1 MKVEVSDGEIL
12 DKMSILEIKL
22 DRIENE
28 DKLANIQKEY
38 NTLKETIG
46 EPPWY
51 EHVFRNYGFYWQ
63 LKEINE
69 TLWEIED
76 EIRIKEKKQEFDSQF
91 VELARL
97 VYKTNDKR
105 AQIKKEINIH
115 TKSNLLEEKSYE
127 DYQAKIKALWIEIDE
142 LPSELQL

>member
-22 DRIENE
+22 DKIENVQ
-28 DKLANIQKEY
+28 KLANIQKEY

-76 EIRIKEKKQEFDSQF
+76 EIRIKEKNQEFDDVF
-91 VELARL
+91 IKLARQ

-105 AQIKKEINIH
+105 AEIKKEINVY
-115 TKSNLLEEKSYE
+115 TGSNLLEQKSNE
-127 DYQAKIKALWIEIDE
+127 DYRQ
-142 LPSELQL
+142 

>member
-12 DKMSILEIKL
+12 DKLSILEIKL
-22 DRIENE
+22 NKIENVQ
-28 DKLANIQKEY
+28 KLANIQKEY

-51 EHVFRNYGFYWQ
+51 KHVFRNYGFYWQ

-76 EIRIKEKKQEFDSQF
+76 EIRIKEKNQEFDDVF
-91 VELARL
+91 IELARL

-105 AQIKKEINIH
+105 AEIKKEINIH
-115 TKSNLLEEKSYE
+115 TGSNLLEEKSYE
-127 DYQAKIKALWIEIDE
+127 DYGQ
-142 LPSELQL
+142 

>member
-12 DKMSILEIKL
+12 DKLSILEIKL
-22 DRIENE
+22 NKIE
-28 DKLANIQKEY
+28 DVQKLTNIQKEY

-46 EPPWY
+46 EPTWY

-76 EIRIKEKKQEFDSQF
+76 EIRIKEKNQEFDNVF
-91 VELARL
+91 IELARL

-105 AQIKKEINIH
+105 AEIKKEINIH
-115 TKSNLLEEKSYE
+115 TGSNLLEEKSYE
-127 DYQAKIKALWIEIDE
+127 DYGQ
-142 LPSELQL
+142 

>member
-12 DKMSILEIKL
+12 DKLSILEIKL
-22 DRIENE
+22 DKIE
-28 DKLANIQKEY
+28 DVQKLTNIQKEY
-38 NTLKETIG
+38 DTLKETIG
-46 EPPWY
+46 EPTWY
-51 EHVFRNYGFYWQ
+51 KHVFRNYGFYWQ

-127 DYQAKIKALWIEIDE
+127 DYG
-142 LPSELQL
+142 

>member
-22 DRIENE
+22 DKIENE

-76 EIRIKEKKQEFDSQF
+76 EIRIKEKNQEFDDVF
-91 VELARL
+91 IKLARQ

-105 AQIKKEINIH
+105 AEIKKEINVY
-115 TKSNLLEEKSYE
+115 TGSNLLEEKSYE
-127 DYQAKIKALWIEIDE
+127 DYDQ
-142 LPSELQL
+142 

>member
-12 DKMSILEIKL
+12 DKLSILEIKL
-22 DRIENE
+22 NKIENVQ
-28 DKLANIQKEY
+28 KLTNIQKEY
-38 NTLKETIG
+38 DTLKETIG
-46 EPPWY
+46 EPTWY

-127 DYQAKIKALWIEIDE
+127 DYG
-142 LPSELQL
+142 

>member
-12 DKMSILEIKL
+12 DKLSILEIKL
-22 DRIENE
+22 NKIE
-28 DKLANIQKEY
+28 DVQKLTNIQKEY
-38 NTLKETIG
+38 DTLKETIG
-46 EPPWY
+46 EPTWY

-127 DYQAKIKALWIEIDE
+127 DYG
-142 LPSELQL
+142 

>member
-1 MKVEVSDGEIL
+1 MKVEISDGEIL

-51 EHVFRNYGFYWQ
+51 EHVFRKYGFYWQ

-76 EIRIKEKKQEFDSQF
+76 EIRLKEKRQEFDDIF
-91 VELARL
+91 VKLARQ
-97 VYKTNDKR
+97 VYQTNDKR
-105 AQIKKEINIH
+105 AEIKKEINIH
-115 TKSNLLEEKSYE
+115 TGSNLLEEKSYE
-127 DYQAKIKALWIEIDE
+127 DYGQ
-142 LPSELQL
+142 

>member
-22 DRIENE
+22 DKIENE

-76 EIRIKEKKQEFDSQF
+76 EIRIKEKKQEFDDVF
-91 VELARL
+91 IKLARQ

-105 AQIKKEINIH
+105 AEIKKEINVY
-115 TKSNLLEEKSYE
+115 TGSNLLEEKSYE
-127 DYQAKIKALWIEIDE
+127 DYSQ
-142 LPSELQL
+142 

>member
-12 DKMSILEIKL
+12 DKLSILEIKL
-22 DRIENE
+22 NKIENVH
-28 DKLANIQKEY
+28 KLTNIQKEY
-38 NTLKETIG
+38 DTLKETIG
-46 EPPWY
+46 EPPWH
-51 EHVFRNYGFYWQ
+51 EHVFRKYGFYWQ

-91 VELARL
+91 VKLARL

-127 DYQAKIKALWIEIDE
+127 DYG
-142 LPSELQL
+142 

>member
-12 DKMSILEIKL
+12 DKLSILEIKL
-22 DRIENE
+22 DKIE
-28 DKLANIQKEY
+28 DVQKLTNIQKEY
-38 NTLKETIG
+38 DTLKETIG
-46 EPPWY
+46 EPTWY

-127 DYQAKIKALWIEIDE
+127 DYG
-142 LPSELQL
+142 

>member
-22 DRIENE
+22 DKIENVQ
-28 DKLANIQKEY
+28 KLANIQKEY

-63 LKEINE
+63 LKEINV

-76 EIRIKEKKQEFDSQF
+76 EIRIKEKNQEFDDVF
-91 VELARL
+91 IKLARQ

-105 AQIKKEINIH
+105 AEIKKEINVY
-115 TKSNLLEEKSYE
+115 TGSNLLEEKSYE
-127 DYQAKIKALWIEIDE
+127 DYSQ
-142 LPSELQL
+142 

>member
-22 DRIENE
+22 DKIENVQ
-28 DKLANIQKEY
+28 KLVNIQKEY
-38 NTLKETIG
+38 DTLKETIG

-51 EHVFRNYGFYWQ
+51 EHVFRKYGFYWQ

-76 EIRIKEKKQEFDSQF
+76 EIRIKEKKQQFDDVF
-91 VELARL
+91 IKLARQ

-105 AQIKKEINIH
+105 AEIKKEINIH
-115 TKSNLLEEKSYE
+115 TGSNLLEEKSYE
-127 DYQAKIKALWIEIDE
+127 DYG
-142 LPSELQL
+142 

>member
-22 DRIENE
+22 DKIENVQ
-28 DKLANIQKEY
+28 KLVNIQKEY
-38 NTLKETIG
+38 DTLKETIG

-51 EHVFRNYGFYWQ
+51 EHVFRKYGFYWQ

-76 EIRIKEKKQEFDSQF
+76 EIRLKEKRQEFDDIF
-91 VELARL
+91 VKLARQ
-97 VYKTNDKR
+97 VYQTNDKR
-105 AQIKKEINIH
+105 AEIKKEINIH
-115 TKSNLLEEKSYE
+115 TGSNLLEEKSYE
-127 DYQAKIKALWIEIDE
+127 DYGQ
-142 LPSELQL
+142 

>member
-12 DKMSILEIKL
+12 DKLSILEIKL
-22 DRIENE
+22 DKIE
-28 DKLANIQKEY
+28 DVQKLTNIQKEY
-38 NTLKETIG
+38 DTLKETIG

-91 VELARL
+91 IELARL

-127 DYQAKIKALWIEIDE
+127 DYG
-142 LPSELQL
+142 

>member
-12 DKMSILEIKL
+12 DKLSILEIKL
-22 DRIENE
+22 DKIENVH
-28 DKLANIQKEY
+28 KLTNIQKEY

-46 EPPWY
+46 EPTWY

-127 DYQAKIKALWIEIDE
+127 DYG
-142 LPSELQL
+142 

>member
-22 DRIENE
+22 DKIENE

-76 EIRIKEKKQEFDSQF
+76 EIRIKEKKQEFDDVF
-91 VELARL
+91 IKLARQ

-105 AQIKKEINIH
+105 AEIKKEINVY
-115 TKSNLLEEKSYE
+115 TGSNLLEEKSYE
-127 DYQAKIKALWIEIDE
+127 DYGQ
-142 LPSELQL
+142 

>member
-22 DRIENE
+22 DKIENVQ
-28 DKLANIQKEY
+28 KLVNIQKEY
-38 NTLKETIG
+38 DTLKETIG

-51 EHVFRNYGFYWQ
+51 EHVFRKYGFYWQ

-76 EIRIKEKKQEFDSQF
+76 EIRLKEKRQEFDDIF
-91 VELARL
+91 VKLARQ
-97 VYKTNDKR
+97 VYQTNDKR
-105 AQIKKEINIH
+105 AEIKKEINI
-115 TKSNLLEEKSYE
+115 
-127 DYQAKIKALWIEIDE
+127 
-142 LPSELQL
+142 

>member
-22 DRIENE
+22 DKIENVQ
-28 DKLANIQKEY
+28 KLANIQKEY

-51 EHVFRNYGFYWQ
+51 EHVFRKYGFYWQ

-76 EIRIKEKKQEFDSQF
+76 EIRIKEKKQQFDDVF
-91 VELARL
+91 IKLARQ

-105 AQIKKEINIH
+105 AEIKKEINIH
-115 TKSNLLEEKSYE
+115 TGSNLLEEKSYE
-127 DYQAKIKALWIEIDE
+127 DYG
-142 LPSELQL
+142 

>member
-38 NTLKETIG
+38 KTLKETIG

-115 TKSNLLEEKSYE
+115 TESNLLEEKSYE
-127 DYQAKIKALWIEIDE
+127 DYV
-142 LPSELQL
+142 

>member
-22 DRIENE
+22 DKIENE

-51 EHVFRNYGFYWQ
+51 EHVFRKYGFYWQ

-76 EIRIKEKKQEFDSQF
+76 EIRIKEKNQEFDDVF
-91 VELARL
+91 IKLARQ

-105 AQIKKEINIH
+105 AEIKKEINIH
-115 TKSNLLEEKSYE
+115 TGSNLLEEKSYE
-127 DYQAKIKALWIEIDE
+127 DYG
-142 LPSELQL
+142 

>member
-22 DRIENE
+22 DKIENE

-51 EHVFRNYGFYWQ
+51 EHVFRKYGFYWQ

-76 EIRIKEKKQEFDSQF
+76 EIRIKEKKQQFDDVF
-91 VELARL
+91 IKLARQ

-105 AQIKKEINIH
+105 AEIKKEINIH
-115 TKSNLLEEKSYE
+115 TGSNLLEEKSYE
-127 DYQAKIKALWIEIDE
+127 DYG
-142 LPSELQL
+142 

>member
-1 MKVEVSDGEIL
+1 MKVEISDGEIL

-51 EHVFRNYGFYWQ
+51 EHVFRKYGFYWQ

-76 EIRIKEKKQEFDSQF
+76 EIRLKEKRQEFDDIF
-91 VELARL
+91 VKLARQ
-97 VYKTNDKR
+97 VYRTNDKR
-105 AQIKKEINIH
+105 AEIKKEINIH
-115 TKSNLLEEKSYE
+115 TGSNLLEEKSYE
-127 DYQAKIKALWIEIDE
+127 DYGQ
-142 LPSELQL
+142 

>member
-12 DKMSILEIKL
+12 DKLSILEIKL
-22 DRIENE
+22 DKIENVQ
-28 DKLANIQKEY
+28 KLTNIQKEY
-38 NTLKETIG
+38 DTLKETIG

-127 DYQAKIKALWIEIDE
+127 DYG
-142 LPSELQL
+142 